1 MRPSIKLI
9 RINFLQVLYSLH
21 LFQNIDAHRGT
32 FTDDRVP
39 HGPLCVGYVI
49 AYKTYGLVR

>member
-1 MRPSIKLI
+1 MQPSIKLV

-39 HGPLCVGYVI
+39 HGPLCIGYVI